1 MRNMKHWQ
9 DPLNALVGAWLVLS
23 PWAMGFE
30 AQMAPT
36 ASSVVVGL
44 ALIAASL
51 GAMFVPRA
59 WEEWNQAVLGL
70 WMIASPWLLGF
81 SAQMDVMRV
90 AVASGIVVLALAL
103 WVLGVRR
110 LDAPRPSPLTPCV
123 TRKPPSGGFLLG
135 IFRP

>member
-59 WEEWNQAVLGL
+59 WEEWSQAVLGL

-90 AVASGIVVLALAL
+90 AVASGIVACGLSGPQLAQQ
-103 WVLGVRR
+103 
-110 LDAPRPSPLTPCV
+110 PRKSKSA
-123 TRKPPSGGFLLG
+123 RESEKPSGMAGG
-135 IFRP
+135 DGGA

>member
-59 WEEWNQAVLGL
+59 WEEWSQAVLGL
-70 WMIASPWLLGF
+70 WMIASPWLLGGG
-81 SAQMDVMRV
+81 
-90 AVASGIVVLALAL
+90 AVRQDAFVLI
-103 WVLGVRR
+103 
-110 LDAPRPSPLTPCV
+110 
-123 TRKPPSGGFLLG
+123 GFALLG
-135 IFRP
+135 LSYGQSSGTATANFLPACRYTGAALTADLA

>member
-1 MRNMKHWQ
+1 MKHWQ

-59 WEEWNQAVLGL
+59 WEEWSQAVLGL

-90 AVASGIVVLALAL
+90 AVASSC
-103 WVLGVRR
+103 W
-110 LDAPRPSPLTPCV
+110 PWPC
-123 TRKPPSGGFLLG
+123 GCC
-135 IFRP
+135 

>member
-51 GAMFVPRA
+51 HRWAPCSCRAPGRNGA
-59 WEEWNQAVLGL
+59 
-70 WMIASPWLLGF
+70 
-81 SAQMDVMRV
+81 
-90 AVASGIVVLALAL
+90 
-103 WVLGVRR
+103 
-110 LDAPRPSPLTPCV
+110 RPCWDC
-123 TRKPPSGGFLLG
+123 G
-135 IFRP
+135 